1 MFQLV
6 SQNLFRYLF
15 QDFALISVGV
25 GQQLFEHM
33 EMISP
38 DEVKD
43 LKAQFEAIDT
53 SGEGLIDIKELTT
66 VLEK

>member
-1 MFQLV
+1 MNMLV
-6 SQNLFRYLF
+6 Q
-15 QDFALISVGV
+15 
-25 GQQLFEHM
+25 
-33 EMISP
+33 MISP